1 VALFRF
7 LFLIALC
14 IPPAL
19 AQTEAAPEASTG
31 RAVKQAV
38 HARRQMI
45 VAAHPLAAQA
55 GLDILRAGGS
65 AADAA
70 IAAQLVLN
78 VVEPQSSGIGGG
90 AFLVHYEPKS
100 SRLSVYDGR
109 ETAPASAKED
119 RFVGPEGKPLRYLQ
133 AVGSGLSVG
142 TPGLVRLLQL
152 VHERHGRLA
161 WARLFEPAIRIA
173 EQGFAVSPRLAELIA
188 RDPLLRRDPGARALY
203 YHADGTPRIAGEIL
217 RNPELGATLRSIA
230 TAGPSAFYSGPIARD
245 IVAAVRGHPSPGDL
259 SESDLTA
266 YRPLERRPLC
276 GEYRRYRVCGP
287 PPPSSGPATIVMLLG
302 LLERFPMQNLN
313 PVSAEA
319 VHVFAEA
326 GRLAYADRDRYLAD
340 PQFVAVPLAQLL
352 NRGYLAERSLLIQ
365 KDRSLGVAKPGQ
377 LALLHGMRF
386 GDGAAPELPSTT
398 HLSVVDREG
407 NAVALT
413 SSIESAFGSRIL
425 VHGFLLNNQLTDFS
439 YLPGREGV
447 PVANRV
453 QAGKRPRSSMSPLI
467 VFDPSGR
474 ERFLLGSPGG
484 NDIINYVALTLV
496 ALIDWKLDPQQAV
509 DLPRYGSR
517 NRATELEQ
525 GTPAE
530 FLQDALRARGHEVRV
545 MPETSG
551 LHVIA
556 ISPEGLTGGADPRR
570 EGVALGD

>member
-1 VALFRF
+1 MALFRF

-365 KDRSLGVAKPGQ
+365 QDRSLGVAKPGQ

-439 YLPGREGV
+439 YLPGRDGV